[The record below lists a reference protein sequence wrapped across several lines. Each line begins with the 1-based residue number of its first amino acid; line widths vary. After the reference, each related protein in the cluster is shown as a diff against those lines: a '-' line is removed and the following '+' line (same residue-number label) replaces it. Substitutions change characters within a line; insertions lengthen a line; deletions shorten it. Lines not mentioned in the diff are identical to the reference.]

1 MKYIISTPPNDVF
14 SFPLFN
20 KLLASVTCEYDA
32 YYIWAT
38 PPEALEDVLNH
49 CDFSQ
54 KPNVIIGIK
63 DMLDL
68 WKNYHYWRQQSQAG
82 TQLIDATL
90 QRYPDTNFIILTSLE
105 NLHLEPMQST
115 NVQIVPWGGDL
126 VNQIDQYKKLEPVL
140 NKNFSSAQHA
150 ISLNRNRR
158 DHRVVCMSYLFGKNL
173 ETSTYISFLIK
184 SKTPNISSDFL
195 DIMPWVFDASPD
207 HDRIRQL
214 LIDGYKK
221 LLDCETLTVDPYK
234 IYDESTPNDNF
245 SNFNNS
251 LRGKYENS
259 FVEIVSESS
268 FDAPGYMLTEKTM
281 HVFYGCNFPILL
293 SGCGAVQHLREVGF
307 DMFDDIVDHGYDN
320 MANPID
326 RIAYAIDWNERL
338 LTDADYAKS
347 LWQANQH
354 RFVKNVEVAKNIDA
368 YYRTRALD
376 LWNKIIWK

>member
-20 KLLASVTCEYDA
+20 KLLESVSCDYDA
-32 YYIWAT
+32 YYVWAT
-38 PPEALEDVLNH
+38 PPEALEDVFNQ

-90 QRYPDTNFIILTSLE
+90 QRYPDINFIILTSLE

-126 VNQIDQYKKLEPVL
+126 VNQIDKYKKLEPVL

-150 ISLNRNRR
+150 ISLNRNQR

-173 ETSTYISFLIK
+173 ETTTRISFL
-184 SKTPNISSDFL
+184 SKLPGMPDDFL
-195 DIMPWVFDASPD
+195 DIIPWVFDASPD

-214 LIDGYKK
+214 LIVGYKK
-221 LLDCETLTVDPYK
+221 LLDCETLTADPHK
-234 IYDESTPNDNF
+234 IYDESSLNDNF

-251 LRGKYENS
+251 LRSKYENS

-281 HVFYGCNFPILL
+281 HAFYGCNFPIMM
-293 SGCGAVQHLREVGF
+293 SGRGSVQHLRDVGF
-307 DMFDDIVDHGYDN
+307 DMFDDIVDHGYNTID
-320 MANPID
+320 NPID
-326 RIAYAIDWNERL
+326 RIAQAIDANERL
-338 LTDADYAKS
+338 LTDGDYVKL
-347 LWQANQH
+347 LWQENRH
-354 RFVKNVEVAKNIDA
+354 RFIKNVEVAKNIDQ
-368 YYRTRALD
+368 YYRTRTLD
-376 LWNKIIWK
+376 LWNNIRWKS